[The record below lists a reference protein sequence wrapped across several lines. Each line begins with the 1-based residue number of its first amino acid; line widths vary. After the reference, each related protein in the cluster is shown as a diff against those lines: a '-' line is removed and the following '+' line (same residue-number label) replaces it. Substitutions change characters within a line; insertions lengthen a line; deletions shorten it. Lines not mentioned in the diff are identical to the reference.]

1 VTSSENIVNTDAE
14 DGIFAA
20 LEKDL
25 GKAGLSVASKPAL
38 FEITL
43 GFQSQA
49 PGLRFV

>member
-1 VTSSENIVNTDAE
+1 VGTDAE

-20 LEKDL
+20 PEKDP

-38 FEITL
+38 FETIL